1 MRRSFLRNF
10 QSICKGIVP
19 EGLFQNEIVYDF
31 TLQLQYSTE
40 ISDDKTWLMS
50 WVKGLVS
57 KF

>member
-1 MRRSFLRNF
+1 MTRSFLRNF
-10 QSICKGIVP
+10 QSVWKGIVP

-50 WVKGLVS
+50 WIKG
-57 KF
+57 FMI